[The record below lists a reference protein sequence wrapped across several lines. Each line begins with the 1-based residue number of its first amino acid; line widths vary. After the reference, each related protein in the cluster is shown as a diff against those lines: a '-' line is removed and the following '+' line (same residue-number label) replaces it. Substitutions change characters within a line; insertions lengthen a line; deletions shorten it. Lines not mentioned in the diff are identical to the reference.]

1 MREDQGIKSRL
12 VRGGKELETKEKE
25 TKDDA
30 DQPNTKLNYAK
41 DPLEIP
47 SEPITRAMTNKL
59 KETLNGFRNRL
70 TIVKDGKYLFLQN
83 KCMMIK

>member
-1 MREDQGIKSRL
+1 LYLLLLIHTSTYQKS
-12 VRGGKELETKEKE
+12 KKKK

-30 DQPNTKLNYAK
+30 DQPNTKLNHAK

-47 SEPITRAMTNKL
+47 SEPITRAMTKKL
-59 KETLNGFRNRL
+59 KETLNRFRNRF